1 MTYKPL
7 LSIVIP
13 TKNRQKYCLS
23 AVNSI
28 LAIQSDKVQIVIQD
42 NSDDSTLKEMLP
54 DLKNSNKL
62 KYNYSQDPVSFV
74 ENFNNAI
81 ASSDG
86 EYICIIGDDDGINPE
101 IIIATEWAK
110 NYNID
115 CIVGNLKAHYRWQ
128 GVGVQRGFIN
138 TMPDSSLTIAQFN
151 GAAKKVDI
159 ENSLIELMKNGCTNY
174 IDFDL
179 PKLYHGIVKKEALS
193 NLKKKTGSY
202 LKGLSPDIYASV
214 ALACTID
221 TLIKIDY
228 PLTIPG
234 ICRESGSV
242 KEGIKKENPK
252 ELDKA
257 PHLKGRTEPYQWEE
271 LVPKVYCVETI
282 WADSGFAALREFNRS
297 DLISLFDE
305 YMLYENILLSKP
317 DFKGEISEHIS
328 KKHPDKSNHLL
339 YFLISKTKVLGKNLI
354 GKRGTTFI
362 KRKLKI
368 ESFSIVK
375 DVKDIESATV
385 ELIKY
390 LDDSE
395 LKLLECLDKSLK

>member
-42 NSDDSTLKEMLP
+42 NSDNSTLEEMLP
-54 DLKNSNKL
+54 DLNNSNKL

-86 EYICIIGDDDGINPE
+86 EYICMIGDDDGINPE

-115 CIVGNLKAHYRWQ
+115 CLVGNIKAYYRWG
-128 GVGVQRGFIN
+128 GVGTQRGLI
-138 TMPDSSLTIAQFN
+138 TTIPDNSLTITQFN
-151 GAAKKVDI
+151 GIAKEVDV
-159 ENSLIELMKNGCTNY
+159 EKSLMKLMKNGCTNY
-174 IDFDL
+174 TQFKL

-193 NLKKKTGSY
+193 NLKKQTGSY
-202 LKGLSPDIYASV
+202 LKGLSPDIYASI
-214 ALACTID
+214 ALACTINK
-221 TLIKIDY
+221 LIEIDY

-234 ICRESGSV
+234 ICAESGSV

-257 PHLKGRTEPYQWEE
+257 PHFKGRTEPYQWEKN
-271 LVPKVYCVETI
+271 VPKVYCVETI
-282 WADSGFAALREFNRS
+282 WADSGFAALREFNRI
-297 DLISLFDE
+297 DLIAIFDE
-305 YMLYENILLSKP
+305 YMLYTNILLSNP
-317 DFKGEISEHIS
+317 DLKDKVSEHLLN
-328 KKHPDKSNHLL
+328 KYPDKHSHL
-339 YFLISKTKVLGKNLI
+339 FKMSKSRGKGLAKNIIHL
-354 GKRGTTFI
+354 RGARLI
-362 KRKLKI
+362 KRVLKL
-368 ESFSIVK
+368 ESFNIIK
-375 DVKDIESATV
+375 DVEDIESATNV
-385 ELIKY
+385 LTEY
-390 LDDSE
+390 LENS
-395 LKLLECLDKSLK
+395 KLSLLDCLNKSL